1 MSTRKTTWFYAALIA
16 MASAAITMVITSRLD
31 LTPHSNAQSVAAPPM
46 NSSPVTGA
54 LDAQT
59 FRNIA
64 KAQSPMVVSI
74 RTTATRRTQEMTEF
88 FGDDLFRRFFG
99 QPDGQAPGQ
108 PNQPGQP
115 GGGSS
120 GGRNRRA
127 PQQPEETYGAGTGFI
142 VDKAG
147 FILTNNH
154 VIENATKITVEIF
167 GEDDGAEFSA
177 RVVGRDPLTDSALL
191 ELTDKPSRPLPV
203 AAFGDSEQMQPGD
216 WVMAIGNPF
225 SLDHTV
231 TVGVISAL
239 GRQFTVAP
247 QRSVYML
254 QTDAAINPG
263 NSGGPLLN
271 LRGEVV
277 GINTAILSDR
287 ASNLGIGFAVPIN
300 IVRELL
306 PQLRTGKIT
315 RGMIG
320 VSIQGAPISSAQAE
334 ALGLKEKKGAV
345 VSTVAA
351 SGPADKAGMEP
362 GDVVIEYNGRAVPND
377 RSLVEMVVATKP
389 GTTVPV
395 KVIRDG
401 ASKSLNVTVAEL
413 DLEGEGG
420 DEPEEAQSDVA
431 QGFGMVLEDITPA
444 IARRLRLP
452 SGVSGALVSEVRQRS
467 VAARGGIQEGDVI
480 VRLGRADIASADDA
494 MRELQ
499 RVQTGQAIGVRL
511 YRGGQEMFFTLRKE

>member
-1 MSTRKTTWFYAALIA
+1 MTAPS
-16 MASAAITMVITSRLD
+16 SAQGI
-31 LTPHSNAQSVAAPPM
+31 AAPAM
-46 NSSPVTGA
+46 NSAPIAGA
-54 LDAQT
+54 IDAAT

-64 KAQSPMVVSI
+64 KAQSPIVVSI

-99 QPDGQAPGQ
+99 QPDGQGGQGQGGQGAPGAPGAPGSPSAPGQ
-108 PNQPGQP
+108 
-115 GGGSS
+115 
-120 GGRNRRA
+120 RRRS

-154 VIENATKITVEIF
+154 VVENATKITVEIF
-167 GEDDGAEFSA
+167 GEDDGAEFNA
-177 RVVGRDPLTDSALL
+177 KVVGRDPLTDSALI
-191 ELTDKPSRPLPV
+191 ELTEKPSRPLPE
-203 AAFGDSEQMQPGD
+203 ARFGDSEQMQPGD

-225 SLDHTV
+225 GLDHTV

-320 VSIQGAPISSAQAE
+320 VSIQGAPISPAQAE
-334 ALGLKEKKGAV
+334 AMGLKERKGAV
-345 VSTVAA
+345 VSTVAPN
-351 SGPADKAGMEP
+351 GPAAKAGLEP
-362 GDVVIEYNGRAVPND
+362 GDVVTEFNGRAVNND
-377 RSLVEMVVATKP
+377 RALVEMVVATKP
-389 GTTVPV
+389 GSTVPV

-401 ASKSLNVTVAEL
+401 AAKSISVTVAEL
-413 DLEGEGG
+413 DLEGETG
-420 DEPEEAQSDVA
+420 DAETESSETDVA
-431 QGFGMVLEDITPA
+431 QGFGLALEDITPA

-452 SGVSGALVSEVRQRS
+452 SGVSGALVSEVRPRS
-467 VAARGGIQEGDVI
+467 AAARQGITEGDVI
-480 VRLGRADIASADDA
+480 VRLGRSEVASADDA

-499 RVQTGQAIGVRL
+499 KVQVGQAIGVRL

>member
-1 MSTRKTTWFYAALIA
+1 MHMSTRKTTLFYAALIA
-16 MASAAITMVITSRLD
+16 MASVAIGMVIASRLD
-31 LTPHSNAQSVAAPPM
+31 MTAPSSAQGIAAPAM
-46 NSSPVTGA
+46 NSAPIAGA
-54 LDAQT
+54 IDAAT

-64 KAQSPMVVSI
+64 KAQSPIVVSI

-99 QPDGQAPGQ
+99 QPDGQGGQGQPRGNTPGAPG
-108 PNQPGQP
+108 
-115 GGGSS
+115 
-120 GGRNRRA
+120 GRRS

-154 VIENATKITVEIF
+154 VVENATKITVEIF
-167 GEDDGAEFSA
+167 GEDDGAEFNA
-177 RVVGRDPLTDSALL
+177 KVVGRDPLTDSALI
-191 ELTDKPSRPLPV
+191 ELTEKPSRALPE
-203 AAFGDSEQMQPGD
+203 ARFGDSEQMQPGD

-225 SLDHTV
+225 GLDHTV

-239 GRQFTVAP
+239 GRQFNVAP

-320 VSIQGAPISSAQAE
+320 VSIQGSPISVAQAE
-334 ALGLKEKKGAV
+334 AMGLKERKGAV
-345 VSTVAA
+345 VSTVAPN
-351 SGPADKAGMEP
+351 GPAAKAGLEP
-362 GDVVIEYNGRAVPND
+362 GDVVTEFNGRPVGND
-377 RSLVEMVVATKP
+377 RALVEMVVATKP

-401 ASKSLNVTVAEL
+401 AAKSLNVTVAEL
-413 DLEGEGG
+413 DLEGESG
-420 DEPEEAQSDVA
+420 DDETEAGETDVA
-431 QGFGMVLEDITPA
+431 QGFGIVLEDITPA

-452 SGVSGALVSEVRQRS
+452 SGVTGALVSEVRPRS
-467 VAARGGIQEGDVI
+467 AAARQGITEGDVI
-480 VRLGRADIASADDA
+480 VRLGRTEVAGADDA

-499 RVQTGQAIGVRL
+499 KVQVGQAIGVRL

>member
-1 MSTRKTTWFYAALIA
+1 MSTRRTTWFYGTLLV
-16 MASAAITMVITSRLD
+16 MASIAIGLVIASRLD
-31 LTPHSNAQSVAAPPM
+31 LTPPSAAQGMAPPPM

-64 KAQSPMVVSI
+64 KAQSPMVVNI
-74 RTTATRRTQEMTEF
+74 RTTATKRTQEMTEF

-99 QPDGQAPGQ
+99 QPG
-108 PNQPGQP
+108 QPGQGQ
-115 GGGSS
+115 GGQGDGSTPPQ
-120 GGRNRRA
+120 GQQPQRRRQ

-142 VDKAG
+142 IDKSG
-147 FILTNNH
+147 LILTNNH
-154 VIENATKITVEIF
+154 VVENATKITVEIF
-167 GEDDGAEFSA
+167 GEDEGSEFNA
-177 RVVGRDPLTDSALL
+177 RVVGRDPLSDSALI
-191 ELTDKPSRPLPV
+191 ELTEKPSRALPE
-203 AAFGDSEQMQPGD
+203 AKFGDSEQMQPGD

-225 SLDHTV
+225 GLDHTV

-239 GRQFTVAP
+239 GRRFDVMP

-320 VSIQGAPISSAQAE
+320 VQIQGTPISSAQAE
-334 ALGLKEKKGAV
+334 ALGLKERKGAV
-345 VSTVAA
+345 VSLVAPN
-351 SGPADKAGMEP
+351 GPAAKGGLEP
-362 GDVVIEYNGRAVPND
+362 GDVVTEFNGRPVPND
-377 RSLVEMVVATKP
+377 RALVDMVVATKP
-389 GTTVPV
+389 GTTVPL

-401 ASKSLNVTVAEL
+401 AAKSINVTVAEL
-413 DLEGEGG
+413 ELDSDASE
-420 DEPEEAQSDVA
+420 EPETENDVA
-431 QGFGMVLEDITPA
+431 KGFGLALDDITPA
-444 IARRLRLP
+444 LARRLRLP
-452 SGVSGALVSEVRQRS
+452 ANTAGALVTEVRPRS
-467 VAARGGIQEGDVI
+467 AAGRAGVQEGDVLT
-480 VRLGRADIASADDA
+480 RLGRAEVASAADA
-494 MRELQ
+494 NKELQ
-499 RVQTGQAIGVRL
+499 RIQVGQAIGVRL
-511 YRGGQEMFFTLRKE
+511 YRDGQEMFFTMRKE

>member
-1 MSTRKTTWFYAALIA
+1 MSTRKTTFFYAALIA
-16 MASAAITMVITSRLD
+16 MASVAIGMVIASRLD
-31 LTPHSNAQSVAAPPM
+31 MTAPSSAQGIAAPAM
-46 NSSPVTGA
+46 NSAPIAGA
-54 LDAQT
+54 IDAQT

-64 KAQSPMVVSI
+64 KAQSPIVVSI

-99 QPDGQAPGQ
+99 QPDGQGG
-108 PNQPGQP
+108 QPGQP
-115 GGGSS
+115 GQPGQRR
-120 GGRNRRA
+120 RN

-167 GEDDGAEFSA
+167 GEDDGAEFNA
-177 RVVGRDPLTDSALL
+177 KVVGRDPLTDSALI
-191 ELTDKPSRPLPV
+191 ELTEKPTRPLPE
-203 AAFGDSEQMQPGD
+203 ARFGDSEQMQPGD

-320 VSIQGAPISSAQAE
+320 VSIQGNPISPAQAE
-334 ALGLKEKKGAV
+334 AMGLKDRKGAV
-345 VSTVAA
+345 VSTVAPN
-351 SGPADKAGMEP
+351 GPAAKAGLEP
-362 GDVVIEYNGRAVPND
+362 GDVVTEFNGRPVGND
-377 RSLVEMVVATKP
+377 RTLVEMVVATKP

-401 ASKSLNVTVAEL
+401 TAKSINVTVAEL
-413 DLEGEGG
+413 DLEGEAG
-420 DEPEEAQSDVA
+420 DEETESSETDVA
-431 QGFGMVLEDITPA
+431 QGFGLALEDITPA
-444 IARRLRLP
+444 VARRLRLP
-452 SGVSGALVSEVRQRS
+452 SGVTGALVTEVRPRS
-467 VAARGGIQEGDVI
+467 VAARQGITDGDVI
-480 VRLGRADIASADDA
+480 VRLGRTEIASADDA

-499 RVQTGQAIGVRL
+499 KIQVGQAIGVRL

>member
-1 MSTRKTTWFYAALIA
+1 MHMSTRKTTWFYAALIA
-16 MASAAITMVITSRLD
+16 MASVAIGMVIASRLD
-31 LTPHSNAQSVAAPPM
+31 MTAPSSAQGIVAPAM
-46 NSSPVTGA
+46 NSAPISGA
-54 LDAQT
+54 VDAQT

-99 QPDGQAPGQ
+99 QPDGAQPRGNTPGAPG
-108 PNQPGQP
+108 GP
-115 GGGSS
+115 GGR
-120 GGRNRRA
+120 RN

-154 VIENATKITVEIF
+154 VVENATKITVEIF
-167 GEDDGAEFSA
+167 GEDDGAEFNA
-177 RVVGRDPLTDSALL
+177 KVVGRDPLTDSALI
-191 ELTDKPSRPLPV
+191 ELTEKPTRALPE
-203 AAFGDSEQMQPGD
+203 ARFGDSEQMQPGD

-225 SLDHTV
+225 GLDHTV
-231 TVGVISAL
+231 TVGVVSAL

-320 VSIQGAPISSAQAE
+320 VSIQGSPISVAQAE
-334 ALGLKEKKGAV
+334 AMGLKDRKGAV
-345 VSTVAA
+345 VSTVAQG
-351 SGPADKAGMEP
+351 GPAAKAGLEP
-362 GDVVIEYNGRAVPND
+362 GDVVTEFNGRPVNND
-377 RSLVEMVVATKP
+377 RALVEMVVATKP

-401 ASKSLNVTVAEL
+401 AAKSLNVTVAEL
-413 DLEGEGG
+413 DLEGETG
-420 DEPEEAQSDVA
+420 DAETESGETDVA
-431 QGFGMVLEDITPA
+431 QGFGIVLEDITPA

-452 SGVSGALVSEVRQRS
+452 AGVAGALVSEVRPRS
-467 VAARGGIQEGDVI
+467 VAARQGITEGDVI
-480 VRLGRADIASADDA
+480 VRLGRAEIAGADDA
-494 MRELQ
+494 MAELQ
-499 RVQTGQAIGVRL
+499 KVQVGQAIGVRL

>member
-1 MSTRKTTWFYAALIA
+1 MSTRKTTLFYAALIA
-16 MASAAITMVITSRLD
+16 MASIAIGMVIASRLD
-31 LTPHSNAQSVAAPPM
+31 MTAPSSAQGIAAPAM
-46 NSSPVTGA
+46 NSAPISGA
-54 LDAQT
+54 IDAAT

-64 KAQSPMVVSI
+64 KAQSPIVVSI

-99 QPDGQAPGQ
+99 QPDGQGGQPGAPGQ
-108 PNQPGQP
+108 
-115 GGGSS
+115 
-120 GGRNRRA
+120 RRRS

-154 VIENATKITVEIF
+154 VVENATKITVEIF
-167 GEDDGAEFSA
+167 GEDDGAEFNA
-177 RVVGRDPLTDSALL
+177 KVVGRDPLTDSALI
-191 ELTDKPSRPLPV
+191 ELTEKPTRALPE
-203 AAFGDSEQMQPGD
+203 ARFGDSEQMQPGD

-225 SLDHTV
+225 GLDHTV

-239 GRQFTVAP
+239 GRQFNVAP

-320 VSIQGAPISSAQAE
+320 VSIQGSPISPAQAE
-334 ALGLKEKKGAV
+334 AMGLKERKGAV
-345 VSTVAA
+345 VSTVAPN
-351 SGPADKAGMEP
+351 GPAAKAGLEP
-362 GDVVIEYNGRAVPND
+362 GDVVTEFNGRPVNND
-377 RSLVEMVVATKP
+377 RALVEMVVATKP

-401 ASKSLNVTVAEL
+401 AAKSINVTVAEL
-413 DLEGEGG
+413 DLEGESG
-420 DEPEEAQSDVA
+420 DAETESGETDVA
-431 QGFGMVLEDITPA
+431 QGFGIVLEDITPA

-452 SGVSGALVSEVRQRS
+452 SGVTGALVSEVRPRS
-467 VAARGGIQEGDVI
+467 VAARQGITEGDVI
-480 VRLGRADIASADDA
+480 VRLGRTEIASAQDA
-494 MRELQ
+494 MTELQ
-499 RVQTGQAIGVRL
+499 KVQVGQAVGVRL
-511 YRGGQEMFFTLRKE
+511 YRSGQEMFFTLRKE